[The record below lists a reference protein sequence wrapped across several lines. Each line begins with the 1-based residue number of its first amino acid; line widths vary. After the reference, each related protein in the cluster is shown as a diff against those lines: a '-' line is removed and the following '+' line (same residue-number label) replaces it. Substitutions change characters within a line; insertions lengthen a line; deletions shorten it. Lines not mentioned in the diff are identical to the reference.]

1 MNNDKFITKAKVGIQ
16 MNNEYKC
23 CSNENKGIAI

>member
-1 MNNDKFITKAKVGIQ
+1 MNNDNFITKAKVG